1 MKIVRCGKIID
12 GLGVPAVENALIVV
26 DGTRIVQTG
35 SEKSVDLPQGSF
47 EVVDCSKMTV
57 LPGLID
63 PHLHLALGPG
73 SSYDEM
79 FQCSD
84 GLQLSSGIVNA
95 RMTLDS
101 GVTTVRDCGCR
112 NRIMLDM
119 RAAEQRGI
127 ILAPRLLVS
136 GPPITMTGGHFH
148 FCNAEADGA
157 EAVRSLTRR
166 LLKDGVD
173 FIKLMA
179 SGGGTN
185 ATRREL
191 ASYTAEEL
199 KSVAEETHRHGK
211 TVAAHCHATE
221 AIVNAVEA
229 GVDTIEHCTFL
240 EPNGKNRRH
249 VFREDLAAEMTRK
262 GIYADNVLTTMADRE
277 RLEWSFEN
285 FRRLQ
290 KAGVKVLPGT
300 DGLRLYETAGLA
312 LVLEMMVRGGASPME
327 AILSATSL
335 AAKALNVDA
344 IVGTLEAGKEADL
357 IAVQGDPLEDIRV
370 LKAPELVMKA
380 GKTIPSSGRKE
391 ARLRADA
398 LAQKVL
404 SVLDESGI
412 S

>member
-1 MKIVRCGKIID
+1 MKVVRCGKLID
-12 GLGVPAVENALIVV
+12 GHGVLAIENALIVI
-26 DGTRIVQTG
+26 DGSRIVRVG
-35 SEKSVDLPQGSF
+35 SEDSVDLPQGGF
-47 EVVDCSKMTV
+47 EELDCSKMTV

-63 PHLHLALGPG
+63 THLHLALGPG
-73 SSYDEM
+73 SNYDEM

-95 RMTLDS
+95 QMTLDS

-112 NRIMLDM
+112 NRVMLDM

-127 ILAPRLLVS
+127 ISAPRLLVS

-148 FCNAEADGA
+148 FCNGEADGS
-157 EAVRSLTRR
+157 EAVRRLTRQ
-166 LLKDGVD
+166 LLKNGVD

-179 SGGGTN
+179 SGGGTST
-185 ATRREL
+185 TRREL
-191 ASYTAEEL
+191 PSYTAEEL
-199 KSVAEETHRHGK
+199 KAAVEETHRQGR
-211 TVAAHCHATE
+211 TAAAHCHATE

-240 EPNGKNRRH
+240 EPDGKGRRH
-249 VFREDLAAEMTRK
+249 VFREDLAAEMARK
-262 GIYADNVLTTMADRE
+262 GIYADNVLVTMADRE

-285 FRRLQ
+285 FRRLR

-312 LVLEMMVRGGASPME
+312 LVLEMMVRAGASPME
-327 AILSATSL
+327 AVLSATNL
-335 AAKALNVDA
+335 AAKALNVDTV
-344 IVGTLEAGKEADL
+344 VGALEVGKEADL
-357 IAVQGDPLEDIRV
+357 IAVQGDPLEDIHV
-370 LKAPELVMKA
+370 LRTPKLVMKA
-380 GKTIPSSGRKE
+380 GNTVPPSGRRE
-391 ARLRADA
+391 ARQSADA

>member
-1 MKIVRCGKIID
+1 VRCRKLID
-12 GLGVPAVENALIVV
+12 GRGAQPIENALVV
-26 DGTRIVQTG
+26 IDGSRIVHVG
-35 SEKSVDLPQGSF
+35 SEKSVGLPQGNY
-47 EVVDCSKMTV
+47 EELDCSEMTV

-73 SSYDEM
+73 SNYDEM

-95 RMTLDS
+95 QMTLES

-112 NRIMLDM
+112 NRIMLDV
-119 RAAEQRGI
+119 RAAGQRDI
-127 ILAPRLLVS
+127 ISAPRLLVS
-136 GPPITMTGGHFH
+136 GPPITMTGGHFY
-148 FCNAEADGA
+148 FCNAEADGS
-157 EAVRSLTRR
+157 EAVRRLTRQ
-166 LLKDGVD
+166 LLKNGVD

-179 SGGGTN
+179 SGGGTS

-199 KSVAEETHRHGK
+199 KAAVEETHRQGK

-221 AIVNAVEA
+221 AIVNATEA
-229 GVDTIEHCTFL
+229 GVDTIEHCTFV
-240 EPNGKNRRH
+240 EPHGKGRRH
-249 VFREDLAAEMTRK
+249 VFREDLAAEMVRK
-262 GIYADNVLTTMADRE
+262 GIYADNVFVTTPDRE

-285 FRRLQ
+285 FRRLR
-290 KAGVKVLPGT
+290 KAGVKILPGT
-300 DGLRLYETAGLA
+300 DGLRLYETASLA
-312 LVLEMMVRGGASPME
+312 LVLEMMVRAGASPME

-335 AAKALNVDA
+335 AAKALNMDT
-344 IVGTLEAGKEADL
+344 IVGTVEVGKEADL

-370 LKAPELVMKA
+370 LKTPRLVIKA
-380 GKTIPSSGRKE
+380 GNTVPPSGRTE
-391 ARLRADA
+391 ARVRADA

-404 SVLDESGI
+404 SILNESGI